1 MNWSLTGWDQG
12 YVQLC
17 YLLELQTKVHPKVRI
32 TETAPTMAF
41 SWLKAAPS
49 IVGTFSVI
57 VKSSRTFVYPSFE
70 ALLSTVNI

>member
-32 TETAPTMAF
+32 TETAPTLAF

-57 VKSSRTFVYPSFE
+57 VKSSLIQT
-70 ALLSTVNI
+70 LLYNLELLNY

>member
-32 TETAPTMAF
+32 TETAPTLAF

-49 IVGTFSVI
+49 IVVI

-70 ALLSTVNI
+70 ALLSTVYI